1 MSRGNAAW
9 RREQQQMKVMK
20 IRFSI
25 RLRVVT
31 SYSVVIQ
38 QHHVLVVAIVMQPPT
53 RLIPYAL

>member
-38 QHHVLVVAIVMQPPT
+38 QHHALVVAIVMQPPT